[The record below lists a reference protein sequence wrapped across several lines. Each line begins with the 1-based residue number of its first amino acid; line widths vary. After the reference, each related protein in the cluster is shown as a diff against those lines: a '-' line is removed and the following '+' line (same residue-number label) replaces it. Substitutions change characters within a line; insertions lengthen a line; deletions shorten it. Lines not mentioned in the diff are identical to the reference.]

1 MKTLLIATSLLVA
14 GTSATLAQ
22 GGYGRNF
29 GQTYTYS
36 HGYHD
41 PAFIRGYYDAAPGFG
56 VVDNYSGTASGQPSP
71 SSGIEA
77 ERG

>member
-1 MKTLLIATSLLVA
+1 MKTVLIAISLLVA

-22 GGYGRNF
+22 GGHGWKF
-29 GQTYTYS
+29 GHSYTHS
-36 HGYHD
+36 RGYHD
-41 PAFIRGYYDAAPGFG
+41 PAFVRGYYDVAPGFG
-56 VVDNYSGTASGQPSP
+56 AVDNYSGTASGQPSP